1 VSAGLPASALWLRA
15 TSQLR
20 RRWRSWLGLALLIGL
35 AGGAVL
41 GAAAGARR
49 TSSAYDRLASSA
61 DAFTVVLG
69 IECQDEESPSCGDEQ
84 RGAAEQV
91 LTLPEVMDGV
101 VVTTFLLPVLD
112 DEGRSIQPQEESTGA
127 SSAGEV
133 CVTGSGEVDV
143 IGSAD
148 GRLGTEL
155 NRHRFVEGRAA
166 DPSRADE
173 VVLSVA
179 TARRADVGVGEVLT
193 VVPVGACDDIPTE
206 EWPAPIKV
214 TVVGLQVSPGEV
226 QPEAGRYLQS
236 VTVTPPLLERITRET
251 RGGGDTPLML
261 RLRPG
266 VDVMELEAA
275 IEATDL
281 VAQPIILGDELAAS
295 VRRGHR
301 QDAVSLWLLVGL
313 GGVASLV
320 VLGLALA
327 RQVSAAANEVPL
339 LRAVGLTTRDL
350 VLAGT
355 IEGAAAGAVAGV
367 VAVAVASA
375 ASIVTPIGRA
385 RSAEPNPGF
394 DIDGMVLGPGAIAVL
409 TVVALI
415 VAGVSRFAA
424 VRSTSAGGL
433 PLRQSVVVR
442 AITRTGLPVPAS
454 IGAHLALSRGGGPR
468 PVPVRS
474 GLIAT
479 AVGFAAL
486 TGSLS
491 FGADLEHLLGTP
503 RLVGWNWDVA
513 FFGGLESDGSEA
525 EDPRSTVDAADALIR
540 RALALPG
547 VERAGYLTVF
557 PPSEVPPLASIPDIR
572 PMSFSS
578 GPGSISP
585 TLTSGR
591 APAGPEEVLVTSSV
605 LAELD
610 AQVGEDIEVQAA
622 AVDDS
627 GELTFEPRSMTVVG
641 TGVLPLGDGGFDRAV
656 SFTFEG
662 LQRLAPDVVPHLV
675 VVDLRPGSTQRA
687 TLVALEETGLSG
699 PLRAGDIDVTELVDL
714 DVQQADNV
722 PRLFGGL
729 MAVLGLGVLMHLV
742 LTGLQAGR
750 RELATLRAL
759 GFTTRQVR
767 SSAAWQASVATVVP
781 FVVGAI
787 VGAVVGRRVWLAYAD
802 RLNVAPATVSG
813 WRPIVGF
820 FLAFLVLANVI
831 GALAAWRAV
840 RRRSSVELRSE

>member
-1 VSAGLPASALWLRA
+1 MSAGVPASALWLRA

-35 AGGAVL
+35 ASGEVL

-61 DAFTVVLG
+61 DAFTVVLD
-69 IECQDEESPSCGDEQ
+69 IRCQDEESPSCADEQ
-84 RGAAEQV
+84 PAASQQV
-91 LTLPEVMDGV
+91 LALPEVADGV

-112 DEGRSIQPQEESTGA
+112 DEGRSIQPQEESTGTTT
-127 SSAGEV
+127 GEV

-173 VVLSVA
+173 VVVSVA
-179 TARRADVGVGEVLT
+179 TARRADVEVGEVLT
-193 VVPVGACDDIPTE
+193 IVPVDACDDIPTQ
-206 EWPAPIKV
+206 EWPAPIEV
-214 TVVGLQVSPGEV
+214 TVVGLQLSPGEV

-236 VTVTPPLLERITRET
+236 VTVTPPLLQRITRET
-251 RGGGDTPLML
+251 SGGGDTPLMM

-266 VDVMELEAA
+266 VDVMELETA
-275 IEATDL
+275 IEAKGL

-313 GGVASLV
+313 GGLASLV

-339 LRAVGLTTRDL
+339 LRAVGLTTGDL
-350 VLAGT
+350 VLAGG
-355 IEGAAAGAVAGV
+355 IEGGAAGAVAGV
-367 VAVAVASA
+367 VAVAVAST

-385 RSAEPNPGF
+385 RSAEPSPGF
-394 DIDGMVLGPGAIAVL
+394 DLDSGALVLGGITVLAI
-409 TVVALI
+409 VALI
-415 VAGVSRFAA
+415 VTGVSRLVAA
-424 VRSTSAGGL
+424 RSSSPGG
-433 PLRQSVVVR
+433 PRVRQSVVVR
-442 AITRTGLPVPAS
+442 AINRIGLPVPAS
-454 IGAHLALSRGGGPR
+454 IGAHLALSRGGGAR

-486 TGSLS
+486 TGSLT
-491 FGADLEHLLGTP
+491 FGADLEHLLETP

-513 FFGGLESDGSEA
+513 FFGALEADGSEA
-525 EDPRSTVDAADALIR
+525 EDPRATVDAADALVR
-540 RALALPG
+540 GALALPG

-610 AQVGEDIEVQAA
+610 AEVGEDIEVQAA
-622 AVDDS
+622 AIDDS

-656 SFTFEG
+656 SFTFAG
-662 LQRLAPDVVPHLV
+662 QQRLAPDAVPHLV
-675 VVDLRPGSTQRA
+675 VVDLRPGSNRRD
-687 TLVALEETGLSG
+687 TLAALEERGLSG
-699 PLRAGDIDVTELVDL
+699 PLPAGDIDVTELVDL
-714 DVQQADNV
+714 DVRQADNV

-742 LTGLQAGR
+742 LTGLRAGR

-781 FVVGAI
+781 YVVGAF
-787 VGAVVGRRVWLAYAD
+787 VGVVVGRRVWLAYSD
-802 RLNVAPATVSG
+802 RLNVAPATVSA

-820 FLAFLVLANVI
+820 FLALLALANLI
-831 GALAAWRAV
+831 GALAAWWALRHG
-840 RRRSSVELRSE
+840 SSVELRSE